1 MTDIVK
7 DNLFGS
13 TLSQLESLVARHK
26 WPKFTARQIAEWMY
40 RHHVTDFSEMSNLS
54 VKIRNKLSASYALNC
69 LTPAREQVS
78 ADGTKKYLF
87 AYPGKGHIESAY
99 IPEAKRHTLC
109 VSSQVGCR
117 MGCSFCMT
125 ARMGFK
131 GNLSSGEILN
141 QVRSIPERDL
151 LTNIVYMGMGEPLDN
166 LVNVLQSLDV
176 LTAEWGYGMSPR
188 RITVSTIGLVAAM
201 KDLLEKSRCHL
212 AVSLHS
218 PFEEERRSLIPMAKA
233 NNLGDILS
241 TIRNFPIEKQR
252 RVSFEYIVFKDMN
265 HSLNHVK
272 ALASLLNGIRCRIN
286 LISFHP
292 IPGSPLKSPDHSS
305 IEAFRDALEKKGLIT
320 TIRKSRGQDI
330 QAACG
335 LLSSTQKTL
344 SQDV

>member
-1 MTDIVK
+1 MTNIVK
-7 DNLFGS
+7 DNLFGI
-13 TLSQLESLVARHK
+13 TLPQLESLVGQHK
-26 WPKFTARQIAEWMY
+26 WPKFATRQIAEWLY

-54 VKIRNKLSASYALNC
+54 IKIRNELSASYALNC
-69 LTPAREQVS
+69 PAPAREQVS

-99 IPEAKRHTLC
+99 IPEGKRHTLC

-131 GNLSSGEILN
+131 GNLSAGEILN

-151 LTNIVYMGMGEPLDN
+151 LTNIVFMGMGEPLDN
-166 LVNVLQSLDV
+166 LENVLQSLDV

-188 RITVSTIGLVAAM
+188 RITVSTIGLVPAM
-201 KDLLEKSRCHL
+201 LEFLEKSRCNL

-218 PFEEERRSLIPMAKA
+218 PFDEERRSLIPMAKA
-233 NNLGDILS
+233 HKLDDILDA
-241 TIRNFPIEKQR
+241 IRQFPIEKQR
-252 RVSFEYIVFKDMN
+252 RVSFEYIVFKDLN
-265 HSLNHVK
+265 HSHHHVK
-272 ALASLLNGIRCRIN
+272 ALSRALNGIRCRIN
-286 LISFHP
+286 LLSFHP
-292 IPGSPLKSPDHSS
+292 IPGSPLNSPETTI
-305 IEAFRDALEKKGLIT
+305 IEDFRDALERKGIVT

-335 LLSSTQKTL
+335 LLSSSENK
-344 SQDV
+344 